1 MKAIVWSRESCPYCV
16 SAVRLLE
23 NKGIEYEERKIGEGF
38 TREDLLQVVP
48 EARTV
53 PQIFLGEEYIGGY
66 TDLKKKLEG

>member
-1 MKAIVWSRESCPYCV
+1 MKAIIWSREACPYCV

-23 NKGIEYEERKIGEGF
+23 NKGIDYEERKIGEGF

-48 EARTV
+48 EAKTV